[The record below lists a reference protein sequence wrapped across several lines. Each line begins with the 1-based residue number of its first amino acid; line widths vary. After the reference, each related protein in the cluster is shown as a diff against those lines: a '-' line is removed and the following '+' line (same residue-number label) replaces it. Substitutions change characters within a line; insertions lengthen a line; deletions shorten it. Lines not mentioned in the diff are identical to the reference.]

1 MKASGCMRY
10 IGPAAVLLA
19 FSTQT
24 APAATL
30 GTIEFERFT
39 NATSSFITDLGGGS
53 AGIADANVTLNQ
65 FNGAPTLTNGL
76 PDRYDIHVDR
86 TFLGDRNSGTAD
98 AIDDRYLFQVDSST
112 LNGAP
117 STRASATLTLVTGV
131 NTGMENVS
139 FALFESDSSGNPVG
153 SALASGSDGTLKTT
167 LSAGV
172 SYLLQVAGNLGFG
185 NGATNVGRYDIVY
198 GTVIPVPPALLLF
211 LTALGAGFGLRRLRR
226 DEASA

>member
-1 MKASGCMRY
+1 MKVPRCMRSV
-10 IGPAAVLLA
+10 GPVAVLIA
-19 FSTQT
+19 FGIQT

-39 NATSSFITDLGGGS
+39 NGTSSFITDLGGGS

-76 PDRYDIHVDR
+76 PDRYDVHVDR
-86 TFLGDRNSGTAD
+86 TFLGDGNAGTGD

-112 LNGAP
+112 LNGA
-117 STRASATLTLVTGV
+117 SSANASATLTLVDGV
-131 NTGMENVS
+131 NTGMDNVS
-139 FALFESDSSGNPVG
+139 FAIFETDASGNPLG
-153 SALASGSDGTLKTT
+153 SALASGSGGTLKTT

-172 SYLLQVAGNLGFG
+172 SYLLQVAGNLRFG
-185 NGATNVGRYDIVY
+185 DAATNVGRYDVVY

-211 LTALGAGFGLRRLRR
+211 LTALGAGFGLRHLRK
-226 DEASA
+226 DSAPA